1 MRYVIKELDE
11 GVTMIH
17 VLEHNVFFAWDE
29 SIDYDSFR
37 VALIDKGIDAFV
49 DLLIEDA
56 NTAYL
61 TFING

>member
-1 MRYVIKELDE
+1 MKYVIKQLDE

-29 SIDYDSFR
+29 SLDYDSFR
-37 VALIDKGIDAFV
+37 VALNDKGIESFV
-49 DLLIEDA
+49 DLLIDDA
-56 NTAYL
+56 NTAYI

>member
-17 VLEHNVFFAWDE
+17 VLEQNVFFAWDE
-29 SIDYDSFR
+29 SVEYDSFC
-37 VALIDKGIDAFV
+37 VALNDKGIDAFV
-49 DLLIEDA
+49 DLLIEDS
-56 NTAYL
+56 NTAYT

>member
-1 MRYVIKELDE
+1 MRYVIKQLDE

-29 SIDYDSFR
+29 SLDYDSFR
-37 VALIDKGIDAFV
+37 VALNDKGIEVFV
-49 DLLIEDA
+49 DLLIDDA
-56 NTAYL
+56 NTAYT

>member
-49 DLLIEDA
+49 DLLIQDA

>member
-1 MRYVIKELDE
+1 MRYEIIENE

-17 VLEHNVFFAWDE
+17 VLEQNIFFSYNNSE
-29 SIDYDSFR
+29 DYDSFR
-37 VALIDKGIDAFV
+37 VALNDKGIEVFV
-49 DLLIEDA
+49 DLLIQDA

>member
-1 MRYVIKELDE
+1 MRYVINELDE

-29 SIDYDSFR
+29 SIEYDSFR
-37 VALIDKGIDAFV
+37 VALNDKGIDAFV
-49 DLLIEDA
+49 DLLIHDA
-56 NTAYL
+56 NTAYT

>member
-1 MRYVIKELDE
+1 MRYVINELDE

-29 SIDYDSFR
+29 SVEYDSFR
-37 VALIDKGIDAFV
+37 VALNDKGFNPFV
-49 DLLIEDA
+49 DLLIQDA
-56 NTAYL
+56 NTAYS

>member
-17 VLEHNVFFAWDE
+17 VLEYNVFFAWDE
-29 SIDYDSFR
+29 SVEYDSFR
-37 VALIDKGIDAFV
+37 VALNDKGIEAFV
-49 DLLIEDA
+49 DLLIEDS
-56 NTAYL
+56 NTAYT

>member
-1 MRYVIKELDE
+1 MRYVINEVDE

-29 SIDYDSFR
+29 SVDYDSFR
-37 VALIDKGIDAFV
+37 VALNDKGVEAFV
-49 DLLIEDA
+49 DLLIEDS
-56 NTAYL
+56 NTAYT

>member
-49 DLLIEDA
+49 DLLIDDA

>member
-1 MRYVIKELDE
+1 MRYIIKQLDE

-37 VALIDKGIDAFV
+37 IALNDKGIEAFV
-49 DLLIEDA
+49 DLLIQDA
-56 NTAYL
+56 NTAYT

>member
-1 MRYVIKELDE
+1 MRYIIKQLDE
-11 GVTMIH
+11 GVTMVH

-37 VALIDKGIDAFV
+37 VALNDKGIEVFV
-49 DLLIEDA
+49 DLLIQDA
-56 NTAYL
+56 NTAYT

>member
-1 MRYVIKELDE
+1 MRYIITQQED
-11 GVTMIH
+11 VTIIH
-17 VLEHNVFFAWDE
+17 VLEHNIFFGYDD
-29 SIDYDSFR
+29 STDYDGFK
-37 VALIDKGIDAFV
+37 VALDTKGIDAFV

>member
-1 MRYVIKELDE
+1 MRYEIKELDD

-29 SIDYDSFR
+29 SIEYDSFR
-37 VALIDKGIDAFV
+37 VALNTKGIDAFV
-49 DLLIEDA
+49 DLLIQDA

-61 TFING
+61 NFING

>member
-1 MRYVIKELDE
+1 MRYVINELDE

-29 SIDYDSFR
+29 SVEYDSFR
-37 VALIDKGIDAFV
+37 VALNDKGIEVFV

-56 NTAYL
+56 NIAYL
-61 TFING
+61 NFING

>member
-17 VLEHNVFFAWDE
+17 VLDHNVFFAWDE

-37 VALIDKGIDAFV
+37 VALNDKGIEVFV
-49 DLLIEDA
+49 DLLIKDA

-61 TFING
+61 NFING

>member
-1 MRYVIKELDE
+1 MRYVIKQLDE

-49 DLLIEDA
+49 DLLIQDA

>member
-1 MRYVIKELDE
+1 MRYVINELDE

>member
-1 MRYVIKELDE
+1 MRYIIKELDE

-29 SIDYDSFR
+29 SVDYDSFR
-37 VALIDKGIDAFV
+37 VALNDKGIEAFV
-49 DLLIEDA
+49 DLLIDDA

-61 TFING
+61 NFING

>member
-1 MRYVIKELDE
+1 MRYVIKQLDE

-29 SIDYDSFR
+29 SLDYDSFR
-37 VALIDKGIDAFV
+37 VALNDKGIESFV
-49 DLLIEDA
+49 DLLIQDA
-56 NTAYL
+56 NTAYT

>member
-1 MRYVIKELDE
+1 MRYEIKELDE

-29 SIDYDSFR
+29 SVEYDSFR
-37 VALIDKGIDAFV
+37 VALNDKGIDAFV
-49 DLLIEDA
+49 NLLIQDA

-61 TFING
+61 NFING

>member
-1 MRYVIKELDE
+1 MRYEIKELDE

-29 SIDYDSFR
+29 SVEYDSFR
-37 VALIDKGIDAFV
+37 VALNDKGIEAFV
-49 DLLIEDA
+49 DLLIQDA

-61 TFING
+61 NFING

>member
-17 VLEHNVFFAWDE
+17 VLEYNIFFAWDE
-29 SIDYDSFR
+29 SVEYDSFR
-37 VALIDKGIDAFV
+37 VALNDKGIEAFV
-49 DLLIEDA
+49 DLLIQDA

>member
-17 VLEHNVFFAWDE
+17 VFEHNVFFAWDE

-49 DLLIEDA
+49 DLLIQDA

>member
-1 MRYVIKELDE
+1 MRYVIKQLDE

>member
-1 MRYVIKELDE
+1 MRYEIKELDE

-29 SIDYDSFR
+29 SVEYDSFR
-37 VALIDKGIDAFV
+37 VALNDKGIDAFV
-49 DLLIEDA
+49 DLLIQDA

-61 TFING
+61 NFING

>member
-17 VLEHNVFFAWDE
+17 VLEKNVFFAWDE
-29 SIDYDSFR
+29 SVEYDSFC
-37 VALIDKGIDAFV
+37 VALNDKGIDAFV
-49 DLLIEDA
+49 DLLIEDS
-56 NTAYL
+56 NTAYT

>member
-1 MRYVIKELDE
+1 MRYVINELDE

-29 SIDYDSFR
+29 SIEYDSFR
-37 VALIDKGIDAFV
+37 VALNDKGIEFFV
-49 DLLIEDA
+49 DLLIQDA

-61 TFING
+61 NFING